1 MHGKTQK
8 NQRFLVSRKF
18 YKFSRKSQIQML
30 ETIAVLA
37 VFFILIIFGFIFYSK
52 VLKSDIGNEKEEN
65 VQLNAI
71 KIAQRASS
79 LPELA
84 CSDGS
89 VAIDNCIDIGKLEA
103 VLNIINENDV
113 YYFDKFSFSRI
124 TVNEVYPD
132 EKEWVLYDKPLEEYS
147 YKSATNIPISLFDP
161 IGNKNSFGVMS
172 IVTFSK

>member
-1 MHGKTQK
+1 MRGK
-8 NQRFLVSRKF
+8 
-18 YKFSRKSQIQML
+18 KSQIQML

-52 VLKSDIGNEKEEN
+52 VIKSDIGNEKDEN

-84 CSDGS
+84 CSSGG
-89 VAIDNCIDIGKLEA
+89 VAVDNCIDIGKLEA
-103 VLNIINENDV
+103 MFGIINENEAH
-113 YYFDKFSFSRI
+113 YFDKFSFSKI

-132 EKEWVLYDKPLEEYS
+132 EKEWTIYDRPLEEYS
-147 YKSATNIPISLFDP
+147 YKSATNIPIALFDS
-161 IGNKNSFGVMS
+161 IGGKNSFGVMS
-172 IVTFSK
+172 IVVFSK